1 MPTEDEPSA
10 FGLHARQTRRAA
22 RGVLVL
28 SRPSEAIAMGLL
40 LLACSACGETSTFN
54 ATPPPPSP
62 PPLTA
67 ADAVISVDPSVVHQT
82 IVGWE
87 ATAQAGQD
95 ESTFPLFKDELFDRA
110 VNELGLNRLRLQ
122 VRSGLENGTDWK
134 EAFRSGQIDKSTWR
148 CVRYATEN
156 DNNDPFDIEWTGFQF
171 SGLDARIEAV
181 VLPLMQR
188 LEGNGESLF
197 INVTYVAFTDQ
208 ICEGGEYHHDDSPE
222 EYAEFVVAVHL
233 HLREKYGLVP
243 DSWEVI
249 LEPDNTDFW
258 RGRQIGESIVAAAAR
273 LEELGFDTPFVAPS
287 SAHMG
292 RSVSYFDD
300 LTDVDGAL
308 QLLSEL
314 SYHRYGGVSDTNLR
328 SIAERRKR
336 FGIQAAML
344 EHIGSGYEDLHKDLK
359 IANASAWQQF
369 TLAFPTSDNGA
380 QYYVIDNVESSAAN
394 VRIGNRTRFLR
405 QYFRYIRRGARR
417 IEATTRNTDFDPVA
431 FINADGSYVVAIKAD
446 SGGEITIAG
455 LPAGSYGVNYATLDD
470 YNVDGP
476 VENISDGEVLLTGIP
491 DRGVL
496 TVYQR

>member
-1 MPTEDEPSA
+1 MPTEAEHGA
-10 FGLHARQTRRAA
+10 VGLHARQTRRAS
-22 RGVLVL
+22 GGL
-28 SRPSEAIAMGLL
+28 SRPSEALAMVLL
-40 LLACSACGETSTFN
+40 VLACSACGETSSFD
-54 ATPPPPSP
+54 AKPPPPSP
-62 PPLTA
+62 PPLTS
-67 ADAVISVDPSVVHQT
+67 ADALISVDPSVVHQT

-87 ATAQAGQD
+87 ATAQAGQ
-95 ESTFPLFKDELFDRA
+95 EEPTFSFFKDELFDRA

-122 VRSGLENGTDWK
+122 VRSGIENGTDWK
-134 EAFRSGQIDKSTWR
+134 EAFRSGQIDRNTWR
-148 CVRYATEN
+148 CARYATEN
-156 DNNDPFDIEWTGFQF
+156 DNDDPFDIEWTGFQF
-171 SGLDARIEAV
+171 SGLDAIIEAV

-188 LEGNGESLF
+188 LEANGEALF
-197 INVTYVAFTDQ
+197 INVTYVAFTGQ

-258 RGRQIGESIVAAAAR
+258 RGRQIGESMVAAAAR
-273 LEELGFDTPFVAPS
+273 LEELGFGTPFVAPS
-287 SAHMG
+287 NTHMG
-292 RSVSYFDD
+292 RAVSYFDD
-300 LTDVDGAL
+300 LAEDDAAL

-314 SYHRYGGVSDTNLR
+314 SYHRYGGVSDANLR
-328 SIAERRKR
+328 SIAERSKR
-336 FGIQAAML
+336 FGIHAAML

-380 QYYVIDNVESSAAN
+380 QYYVIDDVESSAAS
-394 VRIGNRTRFLR
+394 VRIGSRTRFLR

-417 IEATTRNTDFDPVA
+417 IEATTLNPDFDPLA

-446 SGGEITIAG
+446 SGGEITITG
-455 LPAGSYGVNYATLDD
+455 LPAGSYGVNYATLDS

-476 VENISDGEVLLTGIP
+476 VQNISAGEVLLTAIP
-491 DRGVL
+491 DQGVL
-496 TVYQR
+496 TVYQN